1 MNSIQP
7 SKYAPLQIAGRPNR
21 GLFTGWN
28 RKGKGMPTAIL
39 IDGGYFVKRFRRIEP
54 HNASNAERAAEV
66 AHRWALAHLTSS
78 GCERRDLYRI
88 FFYDCP
94 PLQKR
99 MHNPISGACINY
111 ARSPEAL
118 FRIDLHEALK
128 QKRKVAL
135 RLGHLADS
143 SSWRTDSRTLDAL
156 LKGKRSF
163 STLLPEDLHPEVRQK
178 GVDMRIG
185 LDISSLSLKRQ
196 VRQIVLVA
204 GDADFIP
211 AAKLA
216 RREGVDFVLDPMWS
230 PIPHGLLEHLD
241 GVRSTCPRPA
251 NRKEGRAVIGHAM
264 VDAARP

>member
-1 MNSIQP
+1 MQE
-7 SKYAPLQIAGRPNR
+7 
-21 GLFTGWN
+21 
-28 RKGKGMPTAIL
+28 GKGMPTAIL

-54 HNASNAERAAEV
+54 HNANNAERAAEV

-78 GCERRDLYRI
+78 GCQRRELYRI

-99 MHNPISGACINY
+99 MHNPISGTCINY

-118 FRIDLHEALK
+118 FRIDLHETLK

-143 SSWRTDSRTLDAL
+143 SSWTTDSRTLDAL

-230 PIPHGLLEHLD
+230 PIPQGLLEHID
-241 GVRSTCPRPA
+241 GVRSTCARPA
-251 NRKEGRAVIGHAM
+251 NRKEGKAVIEHAM
-264 VDAARP
+264 VGATRP

>member
-1 MNSIQP
+1 
-7 SKYAPLQIAGRPNR
+7 
-21 GLFTGWN
+21 
-28 RKGKGMPTAIL
+28 
-39 IDGGYFVKRFRRIEP
+39 
-54 HNASNAERAAEV
+54 
-66 AHRWALAHLTSS
+66 
-78 GCERRDLYRI
+78 
-88 FFYDCP
+88 
-94 PLQKR
+94 
-99 MHNPISGACINY
+99 MHNPISGACIDY

-143 SSWRTDSRTLDAL
+143 SSWTTDSRTLDAL
-156 LKGKRSF
+156 LKGKRAF

-211 AAKLA
+211 AAKLG

-230 PIPHGLLEHLD
+230 AIPQGLLEHID

-251 NRKEGRAVIGHAM
+251 NRIEGKTVTGHAT
-264 VDAARP
+264 VDSTRS

>member
-1 MNSIQP
+1 
-7 SKYAPLQIAGRPNR
+7 
-21 GLFTGWN
+21 
-28 RKGKGMPTAIL
+28 MPTAIL

>member
-1 MNSIQP
+1 
-7 SKYAPLQIAGRPNR
+7 
-21 GLFTGWN
+21 
-28 RKGKGMPTAIL
+28 MPTAIL

-54 HNASNAERAAEV
+54 HNAGNAERAAEV

-78 GCERRDLYRI
+78 GCKRRDLYRI

-94 PLQKR
+94 PLRKR
-99 MHNPISGACINY
+99 MHNPISGACIDY

-135 RLGHLADS
+135 RVGHLADS
-143 SSWRTDSRTLDAL
+143 NSWTTDSRTLDAL
-156 LKGKRSF
+156 LKGKRAF
-163 STLLPEDLHPEVRQK
+163 STLLPGDLHPEVRQK

-196 VRQIVLVA
+196 VRQIILVA

-211 AAKLA
+211 GAKLA

-230 PIPHGLLEHLD
+230 PIPQGLLEHID
-241 GVRSTCPRPA
+241 GGRSTCPRPA
-251 NRKEGRAVIGHAM
+251 NRVEGKTVTGRAT
-264 VDAARP
+264 VDSTRS

>member
-1 MNSIQP
+1 
-7 SKYAPLQIAGRPNR
+7 
-21 GLFTGWN
+21 
-28 RKGKGMPTAIL
+28 MPTAIL

-54 HNASNAERAAEV
+54 HNANNAERAAEV

-78 GCERRDLYRI
+78 GCQRRELYRI

-99 MHNPISGACINY
+99 MHNPISGINY
-111 ARSPEAL
+111 ARSPRRSSES
-118 FRIDLHEALK
+118 ICTKPLK

-135 RLGHLADS
+135 RLGQLADS
-143 SSWRTDSRTLDAL
+143 SSWTTDSRTLDAL

-211 AAKLA
+211 LPSSRDAKAWTLSWTRCGLRYPKA
-216 RREGVDFVLDPMWS
+216 FWS
-230 PIPHGLLEHLD
+230 ISTVFAPPAPGLRT
-241 GVRSTCPRPA
+241 G
-251 NRKEGRAVIGHAM
+251 RKGRQ
-264 VDAARP
+264 

>member
-1 MNSIQP
+1 
-7 SKYAPLQIAGRPNR
+7 
-21 GLFTGWN
+21 
-28 RKGKGMPTAIL
+28 MPTAVL

-54 HNASNAERAAEV
+54 HNAYNPERAAEL

-78 GCERRDLYRI
+78 GCDRRDLYRI

-94 PLQKR
+94 PLRKR
-99 MHNPISGACINY
+99 MHNPISGVCIDY

-118 FRIDLHEALK
+118 FRVALHDALK

-143 SSWRTDSRTLDAL
+143 NAWTTDSRTLDAL
-156 LKGKRSF
+156 LKGKRTF
-163 STLLPEDLHPEVRQK
+163 SALLPSELHPEVRQK

-204 GDADFIP
+204 GDSDFIP

-230 PIPHGLLEHLD
+230 AIPPGLLEHID

-251 NRKEGRAVIGHAM
+251 FRHETWGAKASAAGSDQTHRRAWPG
-264 VDAARP
+264 AAQGDDL